1 MENVEKY
8 ICDKVSAYADEVLDG
23 IDPQKVQVSFQL
35 EKLKPCMEE
44 LAKELGLS
52 VEDVFIKYMDAASE
66 RSVDSEKK
74 FQSTMGHMDKYGD
87 FMQFEQIKKNR
98 YKEKKAEPFN
108 RFRLLIYSLFYYSY
122 T

>member
-44 LAKELGLS
+44 LSKELGLS
-52 VEDVFIKYMDAASE
+52 IEDVFIKYMNAASE

-87 FMQFEQIKKNR
+87 FMQFEQ
-98 YKEKKAEPFN
+98 Y
-108 RFRLLIYSLFYYSY
+108 
-122 T
+122 

>member
-44 LAKELGLS
+44 LAKELELS

-66 RSVDSEKK
+66 RSVDNEKK

-87 FMQFEQIKKNR
+87 FMQFEQ
-98 YKEKKAEPFN
+98 F
-108 RFRLLIYSLFYYSY
+108 
-122 T
+122 